1 MAKKICPDDRWS
13 WVEVDLAAVR
23 RNTAAFKRRLA
34 RGVHMMCVVKAD
46 AYGHGAARCVEAM
59 RMGGADQFAVATV
72 AEGVALREAGV

>member
-34 RGVHMMCVVKAD
+34 RLNGVYNILFNRFQFFRSNIAVKHINLCSANK
-46 AYGHGAARCVEAM
+46 RS
-59 RMGGADQFAVATV
+59 
-72 AEGVALREAGV
+72 VAL